1 MFGIINDKEIYKQLS
16 KDTEEVCQIIMRNN
30 FKDELMCNQNHN
42 VMLIC
47 YHLLV
52 IVYIKIKNKKNRD
65 KAEKIAKKIIYETI
79 IRMPQ
84 EYEEILLEQSSNII
98 TKFMA
103 VSRSTDLDL
112 STEIAKGICTIL
124 TEDIMY
130 FMKDEYKILI
140 SELKK
145 YFDVKIENYDELY

>member
-65 KAEKIAKKIIYETI
+65 KAEKIAKKN
-79 IRMPQ
+79 
-84 EYEEILLEQSSNII
+84 NI
-98 TKFMA
+98 
-103 VSRSTDLDL
+103 
-112 STEIAKGICTIL
+112 
-124 TEDIMY
+124 
-130 FMKDEYKILI
+130 
-140 SELKK
+140 
-145 YFDVKIENYDELY
+145 